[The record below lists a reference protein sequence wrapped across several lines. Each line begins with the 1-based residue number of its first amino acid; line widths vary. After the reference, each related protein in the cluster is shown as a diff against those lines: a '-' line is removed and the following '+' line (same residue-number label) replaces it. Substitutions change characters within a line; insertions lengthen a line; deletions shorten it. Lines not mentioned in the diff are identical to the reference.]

1 MKKRFFKVILP
12 LLSIIMLVI
21 MIVGG
26 CARTTT
32 EPLPAEPAA
41 DEPAVDEPAAPD
53 AEEKPL
59 VFGNIPAALSDE
71 WNGYSVENFMFAAE
85 KKGVEVQVI
94 DPNWDGERALNSLED
109 FIIKDVDAVSVFV
122 LTPEQAQA
130 FVDIAN
136 AAQMPIAFEN
146 TNLSDNPHFPP
157 LTGEYVFNVHEDY
170 RTEAYKSVSYAAE
183 NNLGSKL
190 FFLRGSPGMGIAEES
205 HAGVEMAVA
214 EYDNIELVGYRDT
227 MWNTETGQNALS
239 DVIQAGI
246 DFDVVFCNNEPIA
259 VGAMNALR
267 DAGLE
272 GEIPI
277 VASNGSPNGLKMIE
291 EGQLAATV
299 SVPVSLQGLYIF
311 KALYLYVTEGI
322 VPPYKRIV
330 IPSMLIDQS
339 NVHEAISWMPSE
351 GLIDLIGGLDDWDT
365 KGVGEH
371 YE

>member
-1 MKKRFFKVILP
+1 MKKRFLKSTLP
-12 LLSIIMLVI
+12 LITVMMLVV

-26 CARTTT
+26 CAST
-32 EPLPAEPAA
+32 EPVPAEPTPAETVA
-41 DEPAVDEPAAPD
+41 DPTV
-53 AEEKPL
+53 EEEEGL

-94 DPNWDGERALNSLED
+94 DPNWDDEHALNSLQD
-109 FIIKDVDAVSVFV
+109 FIVKGVDAVSVFV

-136 AAQMPIAFEN
+136 EAQMPVAFEN
-146 TNLSDNPHFPP
+146 TNLSENPHFPP
-157 LTGEYVFNVHEDY
+157 ITGEYVFNVHEDY
-170 RTEAYKSVSYAAE
+170 RTEAYKAVSYAAQ

-190 FFLRGSPGMGIAEES
+190 FYLRGMPGMGIAEES
-205 HAGVEMAVA
+205 HAGVDMAVA

-227 MWNTETGQNALS
+227 QWNTETGQNALS

-259 VGAMNALR
+259 VGALNALR

-272 GEIPI
+272 GDIPV
-277 VASNGSPNGLKMIE
+277 VASNGSPNGLRMIE
-291 EGQLAATV
+291 EGELAATV

-311 KALYLYVTEGI
+311 KALYLYTTQGI
-322 VPPYKRIV
+322 VPPYTRIV
-330 IPSMLIDQS
+330 IPSILIDQS
-339 NVHEAISWMPSE
+339 NVHEAISWQPSE
-351 GLIDLIGGLDDWDT
+351 ELIDLIGGLDNWDT
-365 KGVGEH
+365 KGVGEY